1 MRKRNANNHNHTLH
15 YDAEYEGFALHT
27 ANAPYILPFVD
38 RLHTVMDRVLQNH
51 KRVLAVKFDLHLPAH
66 TNPYLQRNPIT
77 DFIERVKAGIASYQ
91 KSLNRRSKRVYPTD
105 VEYVAKVEQT
115 EECELEHYHVVLFTN
130 KDTLYP
136 VGNLSHE
143 DPTKLG
149 QIIRQAWLKTHGL
162 SADSP
167 VALLHTS
174 TPVFRVLQGPLSTND
189 PVHRDAFLHFSYL
202 CKEGTTKYQ
211 GKRQSFYSSNAKNKA
226 PV

>member
-1 MRKRNANNHNHTLH
+1 MTKRNTNNHNHTLH
-15 YDAEYEGFALHT
+15 YDAEYAGFDLHT
-27 ANAPYILPFVD
+27 ANAPYILPFLD
-38 RLHTVMDRVLQNH
+38 RFHTVMQRVLQSH
-51 KRVLAVKFDLHLPAH
+51 KRVLAVKFDLHLPTH
-66 TNPYLQRNPIT
+66 TNPYLQRNAIT
-77 DFIERVKAGIASYQ
+77 EFIERVKAGIVSYQ
-91 KSLNRRSKRVYPTD
+91 NAVARRNQRVYPTE

-115 EECELEHYHVVLFTN
+115 TDSELEHYHVVLFTN

-162 SADSP
+162 SADSR

-174 TPVFRVLQGPLSTND
+174 TPVFRVLQGPLSTYD

-202 CKEGTTKYQ
+202 CKEKTTKYQ

-226 PV
+226 PA

>member
-1 MRKRNANNHNHTLH
+1 MRKRNTNNHNHTLH
-15 YDAEYEGFALHT
+15 YDAEYAGFDLHT
-27 ANAPYILPFVD
+27 ANAPYILPFLD

-77 DFIERVKAGIASYQ
+77 EFIERVKAGITSYQ
-91 KSLNRRSKRVYPTD
+91 KSLHRRSKRVYPTE

-174 TPVFRVLQGPLSTND
+174 KPVFRVLQGPLSTDD

-226 PV
+226 PA

>member
-1 MRKRNANNHNHTLH
+1 MTKRNTNNHNHTLH
-15 YDAEYEGFALHT
+15 YDAEYAGFDLHT
-27 ANAPYILPFVD
+27 ANAPYIRPYLG
-38 RLHTVMDRVLQNH
+38 RLRTVMQRVLQKH

-77 DFIERVKAGIASYQ
+77 EFIERVKAGIASYQ
-91 KSLNRRSKRVYPTD
+91 NAVARRGQRVYPTE
-105 VEYVAKVEQT
+105 VEYVAKIEQT
-115 EECELEHYHVVLFTN
+115 PDNELEHYHVVLFTN

-149 QIIRQAWLKTHGL
+149 KIIRLAWLKTHGL
-162 SADSP
+162 SADSR

-174 TPVFRVLQGPLSTND
+174 TPVFRVLQGPLSTDD

-202 CKEGTTKYQ
+202 CKEKTTKYQ

-226 PV
+226 PA

>member
-1 MRKRNANNHNHTLH
+1 MTTRNTNNHNHTLH
-15 YDAEYEGFALHT
+15 YDAEYAGFDLHT
-27 ANAPYILPFVD
+27 ANAPYILPFLD
-38 RLHTVMDRVLQNH
+38 RLHTVMQRVLQNRN
-51 KRVLAVKFDLHLPAH
+51 RVLAVKFDLHLPAH

-77 DFIERVKAGIASYQ
+77 EFIERVKAGIASYQ
-91 KSLNRRSKRVYPTD
+91 NAVARRDQRVYQTE
-105 VEYVAKVEQT
+105 VEYVAKIEQT
-115 EECELEHYHVVLFTN
+115 QDSELEHYHVVLFTN

-136 VGNLSHE
+136 VGNLSHD

-162 SADSP
+162 SADSR

-174 TPVFRVLQGPLSTND
+174 TPVFRVLQGPLSTYD

-202 CKEGTTKYQ
+202 CKEKTTKYQ

-226 PV
+226 PA